1 MPGIQE
7 TYYKT
12 MILILVFGFQA
23 GGGGGGGEGVG
34 GGGHRIDGKQ
44 MFPVVVICHQ
54 IGISKHFSNILNP
67 LTCIAP

>member
-23 GGGGGGGEGVG
+23 GGGARLQSWALFAEISGAKSVGE
-34 GGGHRIDGKQ
+34 
-44 MFPVVVICHQ
+44 
-54 IGISKHFSNILNP
+54 IG
-67 LTCIAP
+67 AGA